1 MYELLIFAAGC
12 YLGYQIGMTVL
23 SWQLRDIIIKG
34 AKAEGIVIDQDDE
47 KSVVKQLYIE
57 RENNTLFLYDRDANT
72 FVCQGKSIDE
82 LAEFSKR
89 YSGIKYAA
97 VIDRSTDDVIAF
109 VDGKVD
115 LTVVTKIKV

>member
-1 MYELLIFAAGC
+1 M
-12 YLGYQIGMTVL
+12 
-23 SWQLRDIIIKG
+23 
-34 AKAEGIVIDQDDE
+34 
-47 KSVVKQLYIE
+47 
-57 RENNTLFLYDRDANT
+57 FLYDRDANT